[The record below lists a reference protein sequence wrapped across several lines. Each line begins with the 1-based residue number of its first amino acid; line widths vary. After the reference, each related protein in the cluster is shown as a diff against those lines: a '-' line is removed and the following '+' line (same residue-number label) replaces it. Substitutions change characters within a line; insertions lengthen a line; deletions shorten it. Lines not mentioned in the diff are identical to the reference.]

1 MLLQQVLFQQPS
13 FKKIIMRT
21 IFELT
26 IPRNEVLQGELSED
40 LFAARLKD
48 VMDGT
53 AAPIYQDANRFFSN
67 TYPTAGLKALLRE
80 VLGRLT
86 GQIPGN
92 NPIIRLETS
101 FGGGKTHNLIALH
114 HAVGGSVETRQL
126 QAYLDDDWPL
136 PRPGQIRA
144 AGVVGSDL
152 DPTIGMLHEEDGVRT
167 FTLWGELAY
176 QLGGRAG
183 YALAQE
189 SDKQKVAPGTGL
201 FEQLIGNRPT
211 LIMIDEIARHLRAAV
226 ATPTTTGKSNL
237 SEQTVAFLMSLM
249 EYVASQKQVVLVLT
263 MAGPEDAFA
272 QETADLSEALHI
284 SARQERV
291 LTPTGENEISAI
303 VVHRLFKDVN
313 RAGAQDT
320 ISRYGSYYQEV
331 EGRGGHVHDRALRG
345 DYLNEFALSYP
356 FHPEL
361 IRVLNL
367 KVATIPNFQRTRGAL
382 RLLAAVVRQLWQA
395 QPPDTWLIHPHH
407 IDLSQQQIIEDLTSR
422 LDRPK
427 FKQVCEADIVSPQLG
442 IPAHAAEA
450 DEPLVASGK
459 PPYARRLGTT
469 IFLHSLTHGIAS
481 GVELPELLL
490 GSLTP
495 MATDG
500 DDPAVVQRA
509 LERLYA
515 SAWFLEYDGFR
526 YRFKT
531 EPSLNKIVDDE
542 MGSVTTTRAKQE
554 IDSRVRS
561 IWKAGYLKP
570 VYFPVTTAD
579 IDDDASK
586 PKLAI
591 LHYDALKIDAATTQ
605 PPEII
610 RKMAEYSGITESFRN
625 YQNNVLFLVADG
637 DQVDQMVSETR
648 RYLALER
655 LTGSIERM
663 REFTEEHQKKLR
675 EMKQA
680 AELNVRIA
688 ITKTYRY
695 LYYPTSDASK
705 TDAFL
710 RRETVPPQGQ
720 GDTNIDQTNVVV
732 KVLHNLQ
739 KVRTSDDNPLPAAY
753 LKNKAWDKNQVDMT
767 TEDLRR
773 AFARKVGL
781 PLLLDV
787 NQLQKTIDN
796 GVKTRQWVYYDTR
809 DEWAYDHESAP
820 PFWEISDHTRL
831 YDPTEAERLKL
842 RIKGKWQPPQTKPG
856 DGQGLGTD
864 DELEPPPDDVLIN
877 IVGDGR
883 PNRIEGSGP
892 PTQAF
897 QQIWD
902 HCAEHDVVAIRR
914 LQLVI
919 YGSSKSHAD
928 SLAAVG
934 LAIPQMGKADF
945 GIALTLNIQFD
956 PQPAGRE
963 SERFDLTF
971 QGQWDRYKR
980 FKQVTDAFAREDVH
994 SILVDMKLI
1003 VDFGR
1008 DVPLKDAQLRTISDV
1023 LTQMGMG
1030 PIKLVAEPVYGTD
1043 QQ

>member
-1 MLLQQVLFQQPS
+1 M
-13 FKKIIMRT
+13 KT

-26 IPRNEVLQGELSED
+26 QPRDEVLQGELSEEM
-40 LFAARLKD
+40 FAARLKD

-53 AAPIYQDANRFFSN
+53 ADPVYQDASLFFSN
-67 TYPTAGLKALLRE
+67 TYPTAGLKTLLRE

-86 GQIPGN
+86 GRLPAN

-101 FGGGKTHNLIALH
+101 FGGGKTHNLIALY
-114 HAVGGSVETRQL
+114 HAVASGVEPRHL
-126 QAYLDDDWPL
+126 QVYLDKDWSL
-136 PRPGQIRA
+136 PQAGQIGVT
-144 AGVVGSDL
+144 GVVGSDL
-152 DPTIGMLHEEDGVRT
+152 DPTIGILHVEDDLKT

-183 YALAQE
+183 YALARE
-189 SDKQKVAPGTGL
+189 SDQNKVAPGTGL
-201 FEQLIGNRPT
+201 FEQIIGDRPT

-226 ATPTTTGKSNL
+226 ATPTATGKSNL

-249 EYVASQKQVVLVLT
+249 EYAASQKQVVLVLT
-263 MAGPEDAFA
+263 MASQEDAFA
-272 QETADLSEALHI
+272 QETADLREALRV

-303 VVHRLFKDVN
+303 VVHRLFKKVD
-313 RAGAQDT
+313 REAIKGT
-320 ISRYGSYYQEV
+320 ISRYGAYYHEL
-331 EGRGGHVHDRALRG
+331 ENLGGHVHDRALRA
-345 DYLNEFALSYP
+345 DYLNEFAISYP

-361 IRVLNL
+361 IRALNL

-382 RLLAAVVRQLWQA
+382 RLLAAAVRQLWQT
-395 QPPDTWLIHPHH
+395 QPAETWLIHPHH

-442 IPAHAAEA
+442 IPSHAAEA
-450 DEPLVASGK
+450 DEQLVASGK
-459 PPYARRLGTT
+459 PRYARHLGTT
-469 IFLHSLTHGIAS
+469 IFLHSLTQGIAS

-490 GSLTP
+490 STLSP
-495 MATDG
+495 AATGG

-515 SAWFLEYDGFR
+515 NAWFLEYDGYR

-542 MGSVTTTRAKQE
+542 MGSVTITRAKQE
-554 IDSRVRS
+554 IDSRVRA
-561 IWKAGYLKP
+561 IWRAGYLKP
-570 VYFPVTTAD
+570 VYFPATPAEV
-579 IDDDASK
+579 DDDAAK

-591 LHYDALKIDAATTQ
+591 IHYDALKINAATAE
-605 PPEII
+605 PPDMM
-610 RKMAEYSGITESFRN
+610 RKMAEYAGVSESFRN
-625 YQNNVLFLVADG
+625 YQNNVLFLVADS
-637 DQVDQMVSETR
+637 DQVDLMVNETR

-655 LTGSIERM
+655 ITGSGERM
-663 REFTEEHQKKLR
+663 REFTDDHQKKLR
-675 EMKQA
+675 EMKQTS
-680 AELNVRIA
+680 ELNVRIA
-688 ITKTYRY
+688 ITKAYRY
-695 LYYPTSDASK
+695 LFYPTSDAPK
-705 TDAFL
+705 TQAFL

-732 KVLHNLQ
+732 RVLHNLQ

-753 LKNKAWDKNQVDMT
+753 LKTKAWDKNQVEMT

-787 NQLQKTIDN
+787 NQLQRTLEN

-809 DEWAYDHESAP
+809 DDWAYDHESP
-820 PFWEISDHTRL
+820 PTFWEISDHMRL
-831 YDPTEAERLKL
+831 YDPAEAARLNL
-842 RIKGKWQPPQTKPG
+842 RIKGKWQPPQ
-856 DGQGLGTD
+856 
-864 DELEPPPDDVLIN
+864 PPPDGGAGPTPPDDEEAPPDEWIDVIT
-877 IVGDGR
+877 GGGR
-883 PNRIEGSGP
+883 PSRIEGSGP
-892 PTQAF
+892 PAQAF

-902 HCAEHDVVAIRR
+902 RCEEHDVTAVRR
-914 LQLVI
+914 LQLSF

-934 LAIPQMGKADF
+934 LCIPQMGKADF
-945 GIALTLNIQFD
+945 GINLKLTVQFD
-956 PQPAGRE
+956 PPPGEQ
-963 SERFDLTF
+963 FVLDF

-980 FKQVTDAFAREDVH
+980 FKQITDAFAREEVH
-994 SILVDMKLI
+994 SLLVEFKLV
-1003 VDFGR
+1003 VDFSR
-1008 DVPLKDAQLRTISDV
+1008 AVPRNDMQLKTIQDV

-1030 PIKLVAEPVYGTD
+1030 PIAVMAEPVYSEEG
-1043 QQ
+1043 

>member
-1 MLLQQVLFQQPS
+1 MMMV
-13 FKKIIMRT
+13 RT

-26 IPRNEVLQGELSED
+26 APRDEVLQGELSED

-48 VMDGT
+48 VMDG
-53 AAPIYQDANRFFSN
+53 AADPVYQDADIFFNN
-67 TYPTAGLKALLRE
+67 TYPTAGLSTLLRE

-86 GQIPGN
+86 GQLSAG

-101 FGGGKTHNLIALH
+101 FGGGKTHNLIALY
-114 HAVGGSVETRQL
+114 HAVGGAVNPGRL
-126 QAYLDDDWPL
+126 RAYLGDDWSL
-136 PRPGQIRA
+136 PHPGRIHV

-152 DPTIGMLHEEDGVRT
+152 DPMLGMAHPDGGGHEEDTIRT

-189 SDKQKVAPGTGL
+189 SDKKKVAPGTGL
-201 FEQLIGNRPT
+201 FEQIIGSRPT
-211 LIMIDEIARHLRAAV
+211 LIMIDEIARHLRAAE
-226 ATPTTTGKSNL
+226 ATPTATGKSNL

-249 EYVASQKQVVLVLT
+249 EYVAGQKQVVLVLT

-272 QETADLSEALHI
+272 KETATLSEALKV

-291 LTPTGENEISAI
+291 LTPTGENEIPAI
-303 VVHRLFKDVN
+303 VVHRLFRQVN
-313 RAGAQDT
+313 RTGAQD
-320 ISRYGSYYQEV
+320 IIDRYGAYYHEL

-345 DYLNEFALSYP
+345 DYLNEFTLSYP

-382 RLLAAVVRQLWQA
+382 RLLAAVIRQLWQTR
-395 QPPDTWLIHPHH
+395 PPDTWLIHPHH
-407 IDLSQQQIIEDLTSR
+407 VDLSRQQIIEELTSR

-427 FKQVCEADIVSPQLG
+427 FKQVCEADIVSPRLG

-450 DEPLVASGK
+450 DEPLVAAGK

-469 IFLHSLTHGIAS
+469 IFLHSLTQGIAS

-490 GSLTP
+490 GTLAP
-495 MATDG
+495 AAAGG

-515 SAWFLEYDGFR
+515 CAWFLEYDGFR

-554 IDSRVRS
+554 IDARVRS

-570 VYFPVTTAD
+570 IYFPATTAD
-579 IDDDASK
+579 IDDDAGK

-591 LHYDALKIDAATTQ
+591 LHYDALKINAAAAE
-605 PPEII
+605 PPDII
-610 RKMAEYSGITESFRN
+610 RKMAEYSGMVESFRN
-625 YQNNVLFLVADG
+625 YRNNILFLVADG
-637 DQVDQMVSETR
+637 DQVDQMVTETR

-655 LTGSIERM
+655 LTGSGERM
-663 REFTEEHQKKLR
+663 REFTDEHQKKLR

-695 LYYPTSDASK
+695 LYYPTGDAAK
-705 TDAFL
+705 ADAFL

-732 KVLHNLQ
+732 RVLHNLQ

-753 LKNKAWDKNQVDMT
+753 LKSKAWDRNQTDMT

-787 NQLQKTIDN
+787 NQLQKTIEN
-796 GVKTRQWVYYDTR
+796 GVTTRQWIYYNAR
-809 DEWAYDHESAP
+809 DEWAYDHESP
-820 PFWEISDHTRL
+820 PTFWEISDNSHL
-831 YDPTEAERLKL
+831 YTPAEAERLKL
-842 RIKGKWQPPQTKPG
+842 RIKGKWQPPRPG
-856 DGQGLGTD
+856 ATVGPVPD
-864 DELEPPPDDVLIN
+864 DDLEPPPHDLLKL

-883 PNRIEGSGP
+883 PDRIEGSGLP
-892 PTQAF
+892 AQAF
-897 QQIWD
+897 QQIRD
-902 HCAEHDVVAIRR
+902 HCAEHHVVALRR
-914 LQLVI
+914 LQLSI
-919 YGSSKSHAD
+919 YGSGKSDAD

-945 GIALTLNIQFD
+945 GIALTLSIQFD
-956 PQPAGRE
+956 PQVAGRE
-963 SERFDLTF
+963 SERFDLSF

-1008 DVPLKDAQLRTISDV
+1008 DMPLNDIQLRTISDV

-1030 PIKLVAEPVYGTD
+1030 PIKLMAEPVYGAESR
-1043 QQ
+1043 

>member
-1 MLLQQVLFQQPS
+1 M
-13 FKKIIMRT
+13 KT

-26 IPRNEVLQGELSED
+26 QPRDEVLQGELSEEM
-40 LFAARLKD
+40 FAARLKD
-48 VMDGT
+48 VMDG
-53 AAPIYQDANRFFSN
+53 AADPVYQDANLFFSN
-67 TYPTAGLKALLRE
+67 TYPTAGLKTLLRE

-86 GQIPGN
+86 GRMPAN

-101 FGGGKTHNLIALH
+101 FGGGKTHNLIALY
-114 HAVGGSVETRQL
+114 HAVSGAVDPHHLRN
-126 QAYLDDDWPL
+126 YLDGDWSL
-136 PRPGQIRA
+136 PQAGQIDV

-152 DPTIGMLHEEDGVRT
+152 DPAIGISHPDDNLKS

-189 SDKQKVAPGTGL
+189 SDRNKIAPGTGL
-201 FEQLIGNRPT
+201 FEQIIGNRPA

-226 ATPTTTGKSNL
+226 ATPTATGKSNL

-249 EYVASQKQVVLVLT
+249 EYAASQKQVVLVLT
-263 MAGPEDAFA
+263 MAGQEDAFA
-272 QETADLSEALHI
+272 QETVDLREALRV

-303 VVHRLFKDVN
+303 VVHRLFKTVD
-313 RAGAQDT
+313 RDAAQTT
-320 ISRYGSYYQEV
+320 ISRYGEYYHEV
-331 EGRGGHVHDRALRG
+331 ENLGGHVHDRALRA
-345 DYLNEFALSYP
+345 DYLNEFAISYP

-382 RLLAAVVRQLWQA
+382 RLLAAAVRQLWET
-395 QPPDTWLIHPHH
+395 QPADTWLIHPHH
-407 IDLSQQQIIEDLTSR
+407 IDLGQQQIIEDLTSR

-427 FKQVCEADIVSPQLG
+427 FKQVCEADIISPQAG

-459 PPYARRLGTT
+459 PRYARRLGTT

-490 GSLTP
+490 GTLSP
-495 MATDG
+495 AAAGG

-515 SAWFLEYDGFR
+515 NAWFLEYDGYR

-542 MGSVTTTRAKQE
+542 VGSVTTTRAKQE
-554 IDSRVRS
+554 IDSRVRA
-561 IWKAGYLKP
+561 IWRAGYLKP
-570 VYFPVTTAD
+570 VYFPATPAD
-579 IDDDASK
+579 VDDDAAK

-591 LHYDALKIDAATTQ
+591 IHYDALKIDAGTAD
-605 PPEII
+605 PPEMI
-610 RKMAEYSGITESFRN
+610 RKIAEYAGVSESFRN
-625 YQNNVLFLVADG
+625 YQNNVLFLIADS
-637 DQVDQMVSETR
+637 DQVELMVDETR
-648 RYLALER
+648 RFLALER
-655 LTGSIERM
+655 ITGSSERM
-663 REFTEEHQKKLR
+663 REFTDDHQKKLR
-675 EMKQA
+675 EMKQS

-688 ITKTYRY
+688 ITKAYRY
-695 LYYPTSDASK
+695 LFYPTGDAPK
-705 TDAFL
+705 AHAFL

-720 GDTNIDQTNVVV
+720 GDTNVDQTNVVV
-732 KVLHNLQ
+732 RVLHNLQ
-739 KVRTSDDNPLPAAY
+739 KVRTADDNPLPAAY
-753 LKNKAWDKNQVDMT
+753 LKTKAWDKNQVEMSA
-767 TEDLRR
+767 EELRR
-773 AFARKVGL
+773 AFARKVSL

-787 NQLQKTIDN
+787 NQLQRTLEN

-809 DEWAYDHESAP
+809 DDWAYDHESP
-820 PFWEISDHTRL
+820 PTFWEISDHTRL
-831 YDPTEAERLKL
+831 YAPAEAERLNL
-842 RIKGKWQPPQTKPG
+842 RIKGKWQPIQPPPG
-856 DGQGLGTD
+856 NGGSPVAPD
-864 DELEPPPDDVLIN
+864 DIDEPPDDVL
-877 IVGDGR
+877 VGILGGGR
-883 PNRIEGSGP
+883 PTQIEGSGP
-892 PTQAF
+892 PAQAF

-902 HCAEHDVVAIRR
+902 RSEEHNVAAVRR
-914 LQLVI
+914 LRLSF

-934 LAIPQMGKADF
+934 LAIPQMGKAEF
-945 GIALTLNIQFD
+945 GIGLKLTIQFD
-956 PQPAGRE
+956 PPPGEQ
-963 SERFDLTF
+963 FVLDF
-971 QGQWDRYKR
+971 QGQWERYKR
-980 FKQVTDAFAREDVH
+980 FKQITDAFAREEVH
-994 SILVDMKLI
+994 SLLVEFKLV

-1008 DVPLKDAQLRTISDV
+1008 DVPRHDMQLKTIQDV

-1030 PIKLVAEPVYGTD
+1030 PITVIAEPVYSEEG
-1043 QQ
+1043 

>member
-1 MLLQQVLFQQPS
+1 M
-13 FKKIIMRT
+13 IMKT

-26 IPRNEVLQGELSED
+26 TPRDEVLRGELSED

-48 VMDGT
+48 VMDG
-53 AAPIYQDANRFFSN
+53 AADPIYQDADVFFNN
-67 TYPTAGLKALLRE
+67 TYPTAGLRTLLRE

-86 GQIPGN
+86 GHLSDS

-114 HAVGGSVETRQL
+114 HAVGGVVDPRRL
-126 QAYLDDDWPL
+126 QAYVGEDWPL
-136 PRPGQIRA
+136 PRSGQIHV

-152 DPTIGMLHEEDGVRT
+152 DPMLGMAHPGGGGHEEDTIRT

-189 SDKQKVAPGTGL
+189 SDKKRVAPGTGL
-201 FEQLIGNRPT
+201 FEQIIGGQPT
-211 LIMIDEIARHLRAAV
+211 LIMIDEIARHLRAAAAV
-226 ATPTTTGKSNL
+226 TTGKSTL

-249 EYVASQKQVVLVLT
+249 EYVAGQKQVVLVLT

-272 QETADLSEALHI
+272 AETAALSEALKV

-291 LTPTGENEISAI
+291 LTPTGENEIPAI
-303 VVHRLFKDVN
+303 VVHRLFQQVD
-313 RAGAQDT
+313 RTDAPAT
-320 ISRYGSYYQEV
+320 IARYGAYYHEL

-382 RLLAAVVRQLWQA
+382 RLLAAVIRQLWQA
-395 QPPDTWLIHPHH
+395 RPPDTWLIHPHH
-407 IDLSQQQIIEDLTSR
+407 VDLSRQQIIEELTSR

-450 DEPLVASGK
+450 DEPLVAGGK

-490 GSLTP
+490 GVLTP
-495 MATDG
+495 SATDG

-515 SAWFLEYDGFR
+515 CAWFLEYDGFR

-554 IDSRVRS
+554 IDARVRS

-570 VYFPVTTAD
+570 IYFPATTAD
-579 IDDDASK
+579 VDDDAGK

-591 LHYDALKIDAATTQ
+591 LHYDALKIDAATTE
-605 PPEII
+605 PPEMI
-610 RKMAEYSGITESFRN
+610 RKMAEYSGIAESFRN

-637 DQVDQMVSETR
+637 DQVDLMVSETR

-655 LTGSIERM
+655 LTGSGERM
-663 REFTEEHQKKLR
+663 REFTDEHQKKLR

-688 ITKTYRY
+688 ITKAYRY
-695 LYYPTSDASK
+695 LYYPTSDAPKSH
-705 TDAFL
+705 AFL

-720 GDTNIDQTNVVV
+720 GDTNSDQTNVVV
-732 KVLHNLQ
+732 RVLHNLQ
-739 KVRTSDDNPLPAAY
+739 KVRTSDDNTLPAAY

-787 NQLQKTIDN
+787 NQLQKTIEY

-809 DEWAYDHESAP
+809 DEWATDHESP
-820 PFWEISDHTRL
+820 PTFPEISDHTHL
-831 YDPTEAERLKL
+831 YDPAEAERLKL
-842 RIKGKWQPPQTKPG
+842 RIKGKWQPPRPSFGGGPG
-856 DGQGLGTD
+856 PATD
-864 DELEPPPDDVLIN
+864 DGLEPPPDDVLAA

-883 PNRIEGSGP
+883 PNRIDGSGP
-892 PTQAF
+892 PAQAF
-897 QQIWD
+897 QQLWD
-902 HCAEHDVVAIRR
+902 QCAEHDVIALRR
-914 LQLVI
+914 LHLGI
-919 YGSSKSHAD
+919 YGSGKSDAD

-945 GIALTLNIQFD
+945 GIALTLSIQFD
-956 PQPAGRE
+956 PQPAGRG
-963 SERFDLTF
+963 SERFDLFF

-1003 VDFGR
+1003 IDFGR
-1008 DVPLKDAQLRTISDV
+1008 DVPLNDIQLRTISDV

-1030 PIKLVAEPVYGTD
+1030 PVRLVAEPVYGTGSR
-1043 QQ
+1043 

>member
-1 MLLQQVLFQQPS
+1 
-13 FKKIIMRT
+13 MRT

-26 IPRNEVLQGELSED
+26 KPRDEVLQGELSED

-53 AAPIYQDANRFFSN
+53 AAPIYQDAGLFFDN
-67 TYPTAGLKALLRE
+67 TYPTDGLKTLLRE

-86 GQIPGN
+86 GQMPGN
-92 NPIIRLETS
+92 APIIRLETS
-101 FGGGKTHNLIALH
+101 FGGGKTHNLIALYH
-114 HAVGGSVETRQL
+114 AAVGAADSGRMQT
-126 QAYLDDDWPL
+126 YLDPGLTL
-136 PRPGQIRA
+136 PQPGQIRV

-152 DPTIGMLHEEDGVRT
+152 DPVGGTFHADDGIRT
-167 FTLWGELAY
+167 YTLWGELAY
-176 QLGGRAG
+176 QLGGRDG

-189 SDKQKVAPGTGL
+189 SDRQKVAPGTSL
-201 FEQLIGNRPT
+201 YEQLIGDRPT

-226 ATPTTTGKSNL
+226 ATPTATGASDL
-237 SEQTVAFLMSLM
+237 SKQTVAFLMSLM
-249 EYVASQKQVVLVLT
+249 EYVAGRQQVVLVLT
-263 MAGPEDAFA
+263 MAGTGDAFA
-272 QETADLSEALHI
+272 RETADLSEALKV

-291 LTPTGENEISAI
+291 LTPTGENEIPAI
-303 VVHRLFKDVN
+303 VVHRLFATVD
-313 RAGAQDT
+313 RDAARDT
-320 ISRYGSYYQEV
+320 IDRYGAYYHEV
-331 EGRGGHVHDRALRG
+331 EGRDGHVHDRALRG
-345 DYLNEFALSYP
+345 EYLNEFAVSYP

-382 RLLAAVVRQLWQA
+382 RLLAAAVRELWLE
-395 QPPDTWLIHPHH
+395 QPSGAWLIHPHH
-407 IDLSQQQIIEDLTSR
+407 IDLGHPKIIEDLTSR

-427 FKQVCEADIVSPQLG
+427 FKQVCEADIASRQPG

-450 DEPLVASGK
+450 DEPLVAAGR

-469 IFLHSLTHGIAS
+469 IFLHSLTQGIAS

-490 GSLTP
+490 SVLAPGAVS
-495 MATDG
+495 G

-515 SAWFLEYDGFR
+515 CAWFLEYDGFR

-554 IDSRVRS
+554 IDARVRS

-570 VYFPVTTAD
+570 IYFPATTAD
-579 IDDDASK
+579 VDDDAGK

-591 LHYDALKIDAATTQ
+591 LHYDALKIDAATTE
-605 PPEII
+605 PPEMI
-610 RKMAEYSGITESFRN
+610 RKMAEYSGIAESFRN
-625 YQNNVLFLVADG
+625 YQNNALFLVADG
-637 DQVDQMVSETR
+637 DQVDLMVSETR

-655 LTGSIERM
+655 LTGSGERM
-663 REFTEEHQKKLR
+663 REFTDEHQKKLR

-688 ITKTYRY
+688 ITKAYRY
-695 LYYPTSDASK
+695 LYYPTSDAPKSH
-705 TDAFL
+705 AFL
-710 RRETVPPQGQ
+710 RRESVSPQGQ

-732 KVLHNLQ
+732 RVLHNLQ

-787 NQLQKTIDN
+787 NQLQKTIEN

-809 DEWAYDHESAP
+809 DGWATDHESP
-820 PFWEISDHTRL
+820 PTFPEISDLTHL
-831 YDPTEAERLKL
+831 YDPAEAERLKL
-842 RIKGKWQPPQTKPG
+842 RIKGKWQPPQPPFGNGPG
-856 DGQGLGTD
+856 PATD
-864 DELEPPPDDVLIN
+864 DGLEPPPDDILAA

-883 PNRIEGSGP
+883 PNRIDGSGP
-892 PTQAF
+892 PAQAF
-897 QQIWD
+897 QQLWD
-902 HCAEHDVVAIRR
+902 QCAEHDVIALRR
-914 LQLVI
+914 LHLGI
-919 YGSSKSHAD
+919 YGSGKSDAD

-945 GIALTLNIQFD
+945 GIALTLSIQFD
-956 PQPAGRE
+956 PQPAGRD
-963 SERFDLTF
+963 SERFDLSF

-1003 VDFGR
+1003 IDFGR
-1008 DVPLKDAQLRTISDV
+1008 DVPLNDIQLRAISDV

-1030 PIKLVAEPVYGTD
+1030 PVRLVAEPVYGTGSR
-1043 QQ
+1043 